1 MLSQKR
7 IKEIKEEFGYDFT
20 KMNWEQISRY
30 KYLCENFIEKYAGK
44 VNWNFIST
52 YQKLSEDFIQKYADK
67 VGWNYISMCQHLSED
82 FIGKHA
88 DKVDWHYISM
98 RQHLSED
105 FIGKHAD
112 EVDWNYISVHQ
123 KLSEDFIGKH
133 ADEVDWIYISKY
145 QKLSKDFI
153 KKYADKVN
161 WNCISRYQVI
171 TPEFADKYNIN
182 INNNSQRTAAEWKE
196 MIEKTGLYEC
206 HEDYFY
212 AYKSIR
218 SDRYSHFNF
227 QYQYLPGES
236 YDCFS
241 DYSDNENSFGL
252 SAWTETRAHNYND
265 NGIVVK
271 LKVNYADV
279 TAIVYDSNK
288 IRCKR
293 ITVLN

>member
-1 MLSQKR
+1 MISQRTAK
-7 IKEIKEEFGYDFT
+7 KIKEEFGYDFT
-20 KMNWEQISRY
+20 KMSWKEISIHKGLCETFIEKYTNKINWYYISIY
-30 KYLCENFIEKYAGK
+30 QKLSENFIEKHADKIDWGY
-44 VNWNFIST
+44 ISI
-52 YQKLSEDFIQKYADK
+52 YQKLSEDFIEKHTDEIDWNCISRYQK
-67 VGWNYISMCQHLSED
+67 LSED
-82 FIGKHA
+82 FINEH
-88 DKVDWHYISM
+88 V
-98 RQHLSED
+98 
-105 FIGKHAD
+105 D
-112 EVDWNYISVHQ
+112 EVDWYYISEYQ

-252 SAWTETRAHNYND
+252 SAWTEKEAHDYSD

-279 TAIVYDSNK
+279 TAIVHDSNK

-293 ITVLN
+293 ITILN

>member
-1 MLSQKR
+1 M
-7 IKEIKEEFGYDFT
+7 
-20 KMNWEQISRY
+20 
-30 KYLCENFIEKYAGK
+30 
-44 VNWNFIST
+44 
-52 YQKLSEDFIQKYADK
+52 YQK
-67 VGWNYISMCQHLSED
+67 LSED

-88 DKVDWHYISM
+88 DKVDWIYISM

-123 KLSEDFIGKH
+123 KLPEDFIGKH

-153 KKYADKVN
+153 EKYADKVNWNYISVYQKLSEDFIEKYADKVN
-161 WNCISRYQVI
+161 WNCISRYQII
-171 TPEFADKYNIN
+171 TPEFADKYNIK
-182 INNNSQRTAAEWKE
+182 INNNSQRTAAEWKK

-212 AYKSIR
+212 AYKNIR

-252 SAWTETRAHNYND
+252 SAWTETEAYNYKD
-265 NGIVVK
+265 NGMVVK

-279 TAIVYDSNK
+279 TAIVHDSNK

-293 ITVLN
+293 ITVLD